1 MKIKILDLNFNAVIK
16 TAIIKSAYELAVI
29 MYAKYGE
36 ERYGKDESRFSR
48 MYSDLETT
56 RMCNDMD
63 YSGVIIVNC
72 D

>member
-16 TAIIKSAYELAVI
+16 TAIIKNAYELAIV

-36 ERYGKDESRFSR
+36 ERYGEDETRFNR
-48 MYSDLETT
+48 MYSDLETS
-56 RMCNDMD
+56 RMCNDLD

>member
-16 TAIIKSAYELAVI
+16 TAIINSAYELAII

-36 ERYGKDESRFSR
+36 KRYGEDETRFNR
-48 MYSDLETT
+48 MYSDLETS

-63 YSGVIIVNC
+63 YSGVVIVNC